1 MARPSA
7 VAAPQDLRFYGGQS
21 PAGIVGGDTFLE
33 HDPAAVWDDQGVAHD
48 NVTQD
53 FQSLQDMLTQV
64 IAQTRDQQ
72 LVEVKAYGAHQ
83 VRDAVLDY
91 GSNAYV
97 DLALMPN
104 GQLGLYVDLSNE
116 AAQLRPFYDLGRV
129 LMDAAQQ
136 AEEVSD
142 IAFLRGLASMIEAVS
157 HKIVT
162 VKAPATVP
170 QPVARPVRRASLAP
184 PAAPLPP
191 VRQARHQEQH
201 QAVATP
207 MPIVT
212 RATMPQRGR

>member
-1 MARPSA
+1 MARPST
-7 VAAPQDLRFYGGQS
+7 AAATQELRFYGGQS
-21 PAGIVGGDTFLE
+21 PAGVVGGDTFLE

-53 FQSLQDMLTQV
+53 FQGLQDLLSQV
-64 IAQTRDQQ
+64 IEQTRDQQ

-104 GQLGLYVDLSNE
+104 GQLGIYVDLSNE

-129 LMDAAQQ
+129 LMVAAQQ

-142 IAFLRGLASMIEAVS
+142 IAFLRGLASMIEAIS

-170 QPVARPVRRASLAP
+170 QPVVRPARRASLASP
-184 PAAPLPP
+184 GSPAAPI
-191 VRQARHQEQH
+191 RQV
-201 QAVATP
+201 VAPP